1 MPNEEERKVYEL
13 VVRHFLACCSKDATG
28 EGHSHYNI
36 HTTTFTHYN
45 TLNNRHNNR
54 VVRDY
59 SQISDSPSH

>member
-36 HTTTFTHYN
+36 DTTTDTTIAPTTTY
-45 TLNNRHNNR
+45 
-54 VVRDY
+54 
-59 SQISDSPSH
+59 

>member
-36 HTTTFTHYN
+36 DTTTDNST
-45 TLNNRHNNR
+45 HNNR
-54 VVRDY
+54 LG
-59 SQISDSPSH
+59 